1 MRGAHGRTRRG
12 PRGSV
17 CGGLRLPRVFVCL
30 TASHRPT
37 ERAPGRESVE
47 SLPPGGRGGSRC
59 AAPWEGQW
67 AKPPRVRHA
76 APARQRWQ
84 TSRRRTADMLVAG
97 APLRARSLG
106 HPWSP
111 GFPSA
116 RGLLAQGDAS
126 NAPHTQEPLHSALT
140 ADRRFGRLQKN
151 RSSVLEMRPN
161 SIFFQNSYQELQC
174 NFDF

>member
-12 PRGSV
+12 LTGFSLRGSPASPR
-17 CGGLRLPRVFVCL
+17 LRVSDRIPQ
-30 TASHRPT
+30 TH
-37 ERAPGRESVE
+37 RESARARK
-47 SLPPGGRGGSRC
+47 PPGGRGGSRC

-97 APLRARSLG
+97 APLCARSLG

-151 RSSVLEMRPN
+151 RSSVLDMRPN

>member
-17 CGGLRLPRVFVCL
+17 CRGLRLPRVFVCL

-37 ERAPGRESVE
+37 ERAPGRESRRAAGEGAAARPRGRGSGPSRPVFDTRL
-47 SLPPGGRGGSRC
+47 LPGSGGRRREGAQQTCSWPGLRC
-59 AAPWEGQW
+59 APAPS
-67 AKPPRVRHA
+67 VI
-76 APARQRWQ
+76 
-84 TSRRRTADMLVAG
+84 
-97 APLRARSLG
+97 
-106 HPWSP
+106 PWSP